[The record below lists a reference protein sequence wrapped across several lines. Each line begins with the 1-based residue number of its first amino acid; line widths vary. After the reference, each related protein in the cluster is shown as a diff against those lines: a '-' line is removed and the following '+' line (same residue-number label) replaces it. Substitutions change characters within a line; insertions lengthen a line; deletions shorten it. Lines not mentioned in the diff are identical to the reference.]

1 MEHVDESPFP
11 GESGLALD
19 GGGVA
24 YQRLGTHV
32 RARWD
37 QVLGVVALPAD
48 APRRAF
54 LLLPRRPPAPPWVE
68 LGPRELPAGF
78 NPDEKGFERFVRVV
92 RERSAH
98 RDYRAGTRGAQLSPE
113 TLMDRVLAR
122 TEVPGALEVPVG
134 AGPGGWWRRSLDLI
148 AGGSAGGLFG
158 LYAGMLTGAGAVALG
173 VAAAAGAAA
182 GATLPV
188 AASKSFGF
196 RRRSRRP
203 RVLVLAPDGCVVGL
217 PTGPRAY
224 GWGQIGAFRAGEHQ
238 LPGLR
243 PRLCLEVEL
252 ASGQVAGRIDA
263 SWFGDPLELIVS
275 VAEAYR
281 KRQR

>member
-1 MEHVDESPFP
+1 MEHVDESPFA
-11 GESGLALD
+11 GESGLAMD
-19 GGGVA
+19 GAGVS

-37 QVLGVVALPAD
+37 QVLGVVALPTA
-48 APRRAF
+48 APRRAY
-54 LLLPRRPPAPPWVE
+54 LLLPRQPPAPPWVE
-68 LGPRELPAGF
+68 LGPRELPEGFSADAAGLAGF
-78 NPDEKGFERFVRVV
+78 ARQV

-98 RDYRAGTRGAQLSPE
+98 RDYRAGARGPPLAPDA
-113 TLMDRVLAR
+113 LMERVLAR
-122 TEVPGALEVPVG
+122 EDVPGALAVPVG

-158 LYAGMLTGAGAVALG
+158 LYAGMLSGNPAVALS
-173 VAAAAGAAA
+173 VAAAGAAA

-188 AASKSFGF
+188 AASKSVGF
-196 RRRSRRP
+196 RRRNRRP

-217 PTGPRAY
+217 PTGPRPFA
-224 GWGQIGAFRAGEHQ
+224 WPTIAAFRAGEHQ
-238 LPGLR
+238 LPGRAAR
-243 PRLCLEVEL
+243 PCLEVEL
-252 ASGQVAGRIDA
+252 AGGHVAGRIDA
-263 SWFGDPLELIVS
+263 TWFGDPLELIVS